1 MKIKQGEFQ
10 DIIEEIKTLQNT
22 SKKIESLTEESGE
35 KIVISLEKIMIA

>member
-22 SKKIESLTEESGE
+22 SKKNRIFNGRIGRENSDFPR
-35 KIVISLEKIMIA
+35 KK